1 MYCITECNCVTIFL
15 LTQTKI
21 HLKITGYFQTLAEE
35 QRKNII
41 EKDAC
46 ILGKMTK
53 IDEQQ
58 RELEKQSEKNIT
70 EKLKLESDFDD
81 ERSRH
86 SKETKVLTDR
96 LDYATNLVS
105 LISLILA

>member
-1 MYCITECNCVTIFL
+1 
-15 LTQTKI
+15 
-21 HLKITGYFQTLAEE
+21 
-35 QRKNII
+35 
-41 EKDAC
+41 
-46 ILGKMTK
+46 MTK

-86 SKETKVLTDR
+86 SKEIKVLTDR
-96 LDYATNLVS
+96 LDYATNLVR
-105 LISLILA
+105 LISLNFSLETDTVIKLSSLQSEENMSS

>member
-1 MYCITECNCVTIFL
+1 M
-15 LTQTKI
+15 TQTKI